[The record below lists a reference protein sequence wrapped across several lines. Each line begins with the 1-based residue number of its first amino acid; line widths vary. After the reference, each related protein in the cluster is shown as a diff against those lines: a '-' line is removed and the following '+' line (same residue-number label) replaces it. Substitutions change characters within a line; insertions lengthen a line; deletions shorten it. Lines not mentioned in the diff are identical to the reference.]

1 MPSIEFHLPGFLA
14 DSSIQNFALENYFV
28 VQPENLM
35 HLSNSKS
42 QISENQQFV
51 FNPAGYSFIIYLSG
65 LILSF
70 FLSIRRFT
78 NLGRLL
84 YKNKYQEY
92 QGLKIITSDKNCS
105 PFSFFNMILINR
117 ENLSDN
123 EFDQIIAHEKIHYK
137 QGHTIDPSEYLDF
150 STLSKKE

>member
-1 MPSIEFHLPGFLA
+1 MRKETYIAFNRFFLISLVITALILPSIEFHLPGFLA

-35 HLSNSKS
+35 HLSNSKI

-51 FNPAGYSFIIYLSG
+51 FNPGGYSFIIYLSG

-92 QGLKIITSDKNCS
+92 QGLKIRGVD
-105 PFSFFNMILINR
+105 
-117 ENLSDN
+117 
-123 EFDQIIAHEKIHYK
+123 
-137 QGHTIDPSEYLDF
+137 
-150 STLSKKE
+150 